1 MGSGKSIARNKA
13 SFVLLD
19 DNFQSCIKA
28 LCRGR
33 NIYSNVKRF
42 LQFQIT
48 VNFSILVCVFVG
60 IITFQESPFNP
71 IMLIWI
77 NLIMDVLA
85 ALALATAPP
94 LERVIHE
101 PAISKEVPIM
111 QPVIWRQIYGITIWN
126 LIIMMVVMFFGRAI
140 FGFEYASSD
149 SSKNPTTSGG
159 FNKAQH
165 YTAIFD
171 TFVFLQ
177 LFNQINCR
185 VVGPRDFN
193 VFTAFFSNWI
203 FILITFIIFYIQ
215 YSASRLGNLEPVV
228 DAEGVPTGGYK
239 LDGASLFMILF
250 QTMPIDSKTFWTT
263 FVWGSTVLFVS
274 FMIKLT
280 PQRWLE
286 KLPVKINEDEKLGE
300 GSKLVGAYARATNA
314 NKGDNSVN
322 EADNNDADDGF
333 SKV

>member
-1 MGSGKSIARNKA
+1 
-13 SFVLLD
+13 
-19 DNFQSCIKA
+19 
-28 LCRGR
+28 
-33 NIYSNVKRF
+33 
-42 LQFQIT
+42 
-48 VNFSILVCVFVG
+48 
-60 IITFQESPFNP
+60 
-71 IMLIWI
+71 
-77 NLIMDVLA
+77 
-85 ALALATAPP
+85 
-94 LERVIHE
+94 
-101 PAISKEVPIM
+101 M

-263 FVWGSTVLFVS
+263 FVWGSTVIFVS

-314 NKGDNSVN
+314 NKGDNNVN

>member
-1 MGSGKSIARNKA
+1 M
-13 SFVLLD
+13 
-19 DNFQSCIKA
+19 
-28 LCRGR
+28 
-33 NIYSNVKRF
+33 
-42 LQFQIT
+42 
-48 VNFSILVCVFVG
+48 
-60 IITFQESPFNP
+60 
-71 IMLIWI
+71 
-77 NLIMDVLA
+77 
-85 ALALATAPP
+85 
-94 LERVIHE
+94 
-101 PAISKEVPIM
+101 
-111 QPVIWRQIYGITIWN
+111 
-126 LIIMMVVMFFGRAI
+126 
-140 FGFEYASSD
+140 
-149 SSKNPTTSGG
+149 
-159 FNKAQH
+159 
-165 YTAIFD
+165 
-171 TFVFLQ
+171 FLQ

-300 GSKLVGAYARATNA
+300 GSKLVGAYARATNP
-314 NKGDNSVN
+314 NKGDNNVN